1 MSLTKLKRD
10 LISCGKEFFID
21 NFVDIREYS
30 LGRLERRE
38 LDSRIKAKE
47 QWSNISTLGNRISTV
62 KLIIENDQ
70 VADALKIT
78 IESRAKSIV
87 TEKAKEYYELE
98 TGSVYYEEQEITNTN
113 NKNDSMSIPLNQ
125 IFYGPPGTGKTFN
138 ISNEAEIIVNNI
150 KGNSALTFE
159 EKFDRITKYIRSE
172 FDGAIYNKL
181 NGNNIYRNFSKSMV
195 VWGLFLDS
203 RYDADNTII
212 HEELKDIEGFRRS
225 GWSQRVRYL
234 TEFGF
239 IEGDW
244 VADLSGQLGFD
255 ITLSESGEALKGKL
269 RSYLHEKSIDEKNLL
284 NWDRNQ
290 GIPNVILNGYLD
302 VVRDVSPISE
312 NMTAFKKTILSAL
325 NMCVQGDLF
334 KQNQESRPSTEE
346 EIELVEKYFD
356 VNAQGNSDYKWV
368 GWVAENLVDLNL
380 VTRIDEERN
389 DRFYY
394 QLTETGRDLIN
405 TLISRWEHECSHI
418 FGSYISYETAVQ
430 LGQIEFITFH
440 QSYSYEEF
448 IEGIRPSMIGE
459 KELTYFLEKGVF
471 KRICQRAKFDLT
483 NNYVIIIDEI
493 NRGNISNIFGELI
506 TLIESLR
513 IF

>member
-98 TGSVYYEEQEITNTN
+98 TGSAYYEEQEITNTN

-138 ISNEAEIIVNNI
+138 ISNEAEIIVNNT

-225 GWSQRVRYL
+225 GWYR
-234 TEFGF
+234 E
-239 IEGDW
+239 
-244 VADLSGQLGFD
+244 
-255 ITLSESGEALKGKL
+255 
-269 RSYLHEKSIDEKNLL
+269 
-284 NWDRNQ
+284 
-290 GIPNVILNGYLD
+290 LD
-302 VVRDVSPISE
+302 
-312 NMTAFKKTILSAL
+312 T
-325 NMCVQGDLF
+325 
-334 KQNQESRPSTEE
+334 
-346 EIELVEKYFD
+346 
-356 VNAQGNSDYKWV
+356 
-368 GWVAENLVDLNL
+368 
-380 VTRIDEERN
+380 
-389 DRFYY
+389 
-394 QLTETGRDLIN
+394 
-405 TLISRWEHECSHI
+405 
-418 FGSYISYETAVQ
+418 
-430 LGQIEFITFH
+430 
-440 QSYSYEEF
+440 
-448 IEGIRPSMIGE
+448 
-459 KELTYFLEKGVF
+459 
-471 KRICQRAKFDLT
+471 
-483 NNYVIIIDEI
+483 
-493 NRGNISNIFGELI
+493 
-506 TLIESLR
+506 
-513 IF
+513 